1 MVGGPAEIRCSLADP
16 RIEESSGIAAASS
29 TDEVVYTHNDSG
41 DQPRFFA
48 IDTRTCATRA
58 TFQVSGARNLDWED
72 MAAGVATDGT
82 PVLWLADIGDNAAR
96 RATVVVYEVDEPG
109 ADASGGSV
117 RPRQRWTLTY
127 PDGAHDAE
135 TLLVDPETGRP
146 VIITKDT
153 TTGRSVA
160 YRLPASGSGVL
171 ERLVGLDVRALPG
184 GGLASPAWSLTGG
197 ATSPDRTTVALRSYL
212 GAWLWTTTPGEP
224 LSATL
229 VRRPEILTLPVGRQ
243 AEALTFTRD
252 GTGIWVTSEGPASP
266 LARIPLTPTPPD
278 TDPPKPGPAPPLVAA
293 DPILPGPGQTA
304 QLAFLAA
311 AATLAL
317 GGMALVARR
326 RR

>member
-58 TFQVSGARNLDWED
+58 TFQVTGARNLDWED
-72 MAAGVATDGT
+72 MAAGVAADGT

-127 PDGAHDAE
+127 PDGVHDAE

-153 TTGRSVA
+153 TTGRSAA

-229 VRRPEILTLPVGRQ
+229 ARRPEILTLPVGRQ

-266 LARIPLTPTPPD
+266 LARIPLTPTPLGPSSN
-278 TDPPKPGPAPPLVAA
+278 DPTESLDPETN
-293 DPILPGPGQTA
+293 DPIPPRSQVTLV
-304 QLAFLAA
+304 LLAA

-317 GGMALVARR
+317 TSLFLVVRHRR
-326 RR
+326 KP